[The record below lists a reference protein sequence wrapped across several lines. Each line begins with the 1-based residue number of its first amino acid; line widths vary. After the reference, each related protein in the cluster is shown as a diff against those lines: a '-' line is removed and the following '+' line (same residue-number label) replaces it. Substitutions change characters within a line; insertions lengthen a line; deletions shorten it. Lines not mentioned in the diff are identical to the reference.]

1 MRELAEPGIRRIR
14 AALRDLQVRRVI
26 VWGYREP
33 RHTHHWVMVAMHRAL
48 EHALRDDPRSP
59 ELLWLDNRTVGDPA
73 AFDDALILS
82 NVNVDHV
89 DHCLPLRRRGL
100 YLIHD
105 HAPGRIDCSRYEP
118 LRTAGRAVFY
128 EVFRSRPGADYRAIE
143 DQPLCYVHRDGDRVV
158 MLWATDLL
166 PHEIEQAWQ
175 AVTERPRAAADA
187 RSVVFVGSSWTA
199 NARELAILARDA
211 VARGLRF
218 EHYGRVMTPTEWP
231 RSELVHVHGESV
243 SMEENVRLVREATIA
258 PALQG
263 LHQLRNK
270 DGDGV
275 GEGNYV
281 PCRIF
286 KNISYGAFGVSN
298 NPTAKAVLGD
308 AVVCRSD
315 FGEML
320 DAALEQVAADPKRTA
335 LRDAMVLVAKTHT
348 YFDRM
353 AMLLELT
360 RDRHERMGRAVP
372 QLRDDDRLR
381 LGLRRVIRRSVGW
394 SWQ

>member
-33 RHTHHWVMVAMHRAL
+33 RHTHHWVMVAIHRAL
-48 EHALRDDPRSP
+48 EHALRDDPSAP
-59 ELLWLDNRTVGDPA
+59 ELLWLDNRSVGDPG
-73 AFDDALILS
+73 AFDDALILG

-105 HAPGRIDCSRYEP
+105 HGPGRVDCSRYEP
-118 LRTAGRAVFY
+118 LRAAGRAVFY
-128 EVFRSRPGADYRAIE
+128 EVFRARPGADYQAIE
-143 DQPLCYVHRDGDRVV
+143 DQPLCYVNRDGDRAVI
-158 MLWATDLL
+158 LWATDLL
-166 PHEIEQAWQ
+166 PHEIEQAWR
-175 AVTERPRAAADA
+175 AVAERPGAAADA
-187 RSVVFVGSSWTA
+187 RSVVFVGSSWRA
-199 NARELAILARDA
+199 NALELATLARESVD
-211 VARGLRF
+211 RGLRF
-218 EHYGRVMTPTEWP
+218 EHYGRVMVPTQWP
-231 RSELVHVHGESV
+231 QSPLVYVHDDSI
-243 SMEENVRLVREATIA
+243 SMDENVRRVREATIA

-263 LHQLRNK
+263 LHQLRND

-308 AVVCRSD
+308 AVVCRAD
-315 FGEML
+315 IGEML
-320 DAALEQVAADPKRTA
+320 DAALEQVAVDPDRSA
-335 LRDAMVLVAKTHT
+335 LREAMALIARTHT
-348 YFDRM
+348 YFDRL

-360 RDRHERMGRAVP
+360 RDRHQRCGRVLP
-372 QLRDDDRLR
+372 ELRDDDRLR
-381 LGLRRVIRRSVGW
+381 LGLRQMIRRSVGR

>member
-1 MRELAEPGIRRIR
+1 MRELAEAGIRRIR

-48 EHALRDDPRSP
+48 EHALRDDPRAP
-59 ELLWLDNRTVGDPA
+59 ELLWLDNRTVADPA
-73 AFDDALILS
+73 AFDDALILA
-82 NVNVDHV
+82 NVNVDRV

-105 HAPGRIDCSRYEP
+105 HAPGRVDCSRYEP
-118 LRTAGRAVFY
+118 LRAAGRAVFY
-128 EVFRSRPGADYRAIE
+128 EVFRARPGGDYRAVD
-143 DQPLCYVHRDGDRVV
+143 DQPLCYVNGDGDRIV

-175 AVTERPRAAADA
+175 EVRERPRAAADQ
-187 RSVVFVGSSWTA
+187 RSVVFVGSSWAA
-199 NARELAILARDA
+199 NARELAVLAHES
-211 VARGLRF
+211 VARKLHFG
-218 EHYGRVMTPTEWP
+218 HYGRVMVPTPWP
-231 RSELVHVHGESV
+231 QSELVSVHGESV
-243 SMEENVRLVREATIA
+243 SMTENVRLVREATIA

-263 LHQLRNK
+263 LHQLRNEN
-270 DGDGV
+270 GEGV

-308 AVVCRSD
+308 AVVCRAD
-315 FGEML
+315 IGEML
-320 DAALEQVAADPKRTA
+320 DAALEQAAADPHRSV
-335 LRDAMVLVAKTHT
+335 LREAMERVAKTHT
-348 YFDRM
+348 YLDRL
-353 AMLLELT
+353 AMLIELT
-360 RDRHERMGRAVP
+360 LARSQRLGRAVP

-381 LGLRRVIRRSVGW
+381 VGMRKLVRRSLGW